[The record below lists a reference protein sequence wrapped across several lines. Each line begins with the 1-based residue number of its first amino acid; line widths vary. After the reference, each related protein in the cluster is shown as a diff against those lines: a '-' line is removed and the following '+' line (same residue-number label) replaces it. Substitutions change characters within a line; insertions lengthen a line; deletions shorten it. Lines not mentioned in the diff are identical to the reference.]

1 MPGDNQRPA
10 QELAQLVE
18 ARLRGLAARRPMRD
32 ILYAAG
38 EPGSRSDVPETL
50 GRHVAA
56 YHEFALVL
64 QGRSRIV
71 TPSRV
76 FDLSPGQLL
85 MIGPGV
91 DHKEVP
97 SDPPSHYDVF
107 WVAIDGTVARLD
119 DSIYAPRLTYTVG
132 PRLLLDGNTDIESIA
147 AAIAAELGRR
157 DWGWAQSVH
166 GLLKYLSCILVRRL
180 RRVAAA
186 GLRQTEALTISADPR
201 IWRAMRAALRYCEA
215 NFRRPLRLGD
225 VAAAVGYSPDY
236 LGHLFSRYLGSSF
249 SDYLHELRISAAKG
263 LLEKPDMTVSQ
274 IGESLG
280 YTDPTNFSHAFTR
293 ATGVSPRAY
302 RRRLAG
308 M

>member
-1 MPGDNQRPA
+1 MPGERHRPV
-10 QELAQLVE
+10 QELSRLVE
-18 ARLRGLAARRPMRD
+18 ARLRGLAARRPARD

-50 GRHVAA
+50 GRHVAV

-76 FDLSPGQLL
+76 FDLTPGQLL

-91 DHKEVP
+91 DHKEIP

-119 DSIYAPRLTYTVG
+119 DSIYAPQLTYTVG

-147 AAIAAELGRR
+147 AAIAAEISRQ
-157 DWGWAQSVH
+157 DWGWVYSVH
-166 GLLKYLSCILVRRL
+166 GLLRYLSCILIRRL
-180 RRVAAA
+180 RRVAAV
-186 GLRQTEALTISADPR
+186 GLRQTEALTISSDPR

-215 NFRRPLRLGD
+215 NFKRPLRLAD
-225 VAAAVGYSPDY
+225 AAAAVGYSPDY
-236 LGHLFSRYLGSSF
+236 LGHLFSKYLGSSF

-263 LLEKPDMTVSQ
+263 LLEKRDLTVSQ
-274 IGESLG
+274 IAHSLG

-293 ATGVSPRAY
+293 ATGVSPRVF
-302 RRRLAG
+302 RRQSAG
-308 M
+308 L

>member
-1 MPGDNQRPA
+1 MPGERHRPVE
-10 QELAQLVE
+10 ELRRLVE
-18 ARLRGLAARRPMRD
+18 ARLRGLAARRPARD

-76 FDLSPGQLL
+76 FDLIPGQLL